1 MQGHV
6 QATGFVPVGDSDE
19 VALQTAV
26 DEDVSLAIIGTCAD
40 MCPGELHVH
49 LNSLD
54 FFQSICH

>member
-26 DEDVSLAIIGTCAD
+26 DEDVSLAIIGTCTD

-49 LNSLD
+49 LNS
-54 FFQSICH
+54 

>member
-1 MQGHV
+1 M

-40 MCPGELHVH
+40 MCPGE
-49 LNSLD
+49 NSLD